1 MFAARQRVSCAAR
14 QLQRTARTYASDAHH
29 KPAAVNESF
38 GKGSIAAVTAFL
50 GAVTVFSIV
59 PKEGESSIGNMINK
73 YRSRSEDWE
82 EINTLHTKAM
92 EQAGYDRNLF
102 ENGSS
107 KQRFVDVTYPE
118 AFQSHAPR
126 NVQAGQLI
134 NLDHVVEHYK
144 QQHLKDEERKAKK
157 LAERKEE

>member
-1 MFAARQRVSCAAR
+1 MYNHR
-14 QLQRTARTYASDAHH
+14 
-29 KPAAVNESF
+29 
-38 GKGSIAAVTAFL
+38 
-50 GAVTVFSIV
+50 
-59 PKEGESSIGNMINK
+59 
-73 YRSRSEDWE
+73 
-82 EINTLHTKAM
+82 
-92 EQAGYDRNLF
+92 
-102 ENGSS
+102 
-107 KQRFVDVTYPE
+107 